1 VKPRFNGNIDGHTP
15 QSTRP
20 QTQPQP
26 QATQTNGESMYA
38 YLSSSNSVISDR
50 QRVPNLS
57 VKLPT
62 VSETIRSGE
71 AFAPKRVPSKDFTDS
86 RPVTPPSGFT
96 ASAQSLNAFEGLQRS
111 LVDQLLT
118 NKRSGGKKS
127 NSNSGSAEASRFGP
141 GSQGWMDPHYP
152 HQEKSAWTEY
162 RDVTPASPSK
172 KPRPVKHLHT
182 VHPFDSERSHQY
194 WEELKKI
201 KNQANHPERSSSFSF
216 NINDETF
223 NRTRHQSNGFSN
235 SAENISTKF
244 TPEDWDGKFEAGAD
258 YFKPEVKK
266 RTQSTSRPR
275 GRSPVKIRPVDT
287 KFAQPRVESETPI
300 ESPGGTKF
308 SAEEWNETFKPQ
320 TFMPTTMPPPPRTA
334 TTPSRKRTGPTIR
347 PTMGTAAVVDDSET
361 SDEKP
366 LFNGRK
372 NMHSMA
378 SSPEPMD
385 VDTPPA
391 TNTVPQYATTPNCH
405 LRVNTEPQKRAAST
419 SASQSPT
426 DTEGLKV
433 NFDDLKIQDLMST
446 LALPT
451 PPQPPALPIDTE
463 YERPSRASYEDYL
476 KRYAKYM
483 GEWDVFNSKYLL
495 HMVAR
500 RRQNDNLKDRRWT
513 DRNGTE
519 IYRLG
524 LKEDQAVLKRWGEMQ
539 EMHEQIVKAFVVMRE
554 RMKTREERE
563 GVPPPSDRPRPR
575 KKTH

>member
-1 VKPRFNGNIDGHTP
+1 MKPRFNGNIDGHTP

-141 GSQGWMDPHYP
+141 SSQGWMDPHYP

-201 KNQANHPERSSSFSF
+201 KN
-216 NINDETF
+216 
-223 NRTRHQSNGFSN
+223 
-235 SAENISTKF
+235 
-244 TPEDWDGKFEAGAD
+244 
-258 YFKPEVKK
+258 
-266 RTQSTSRPR
+266 
-275 GRSPVKIRPVDT
+275 
-287 KFAQPRVESETPI
+287 
-300 ESPGGTKF
+300 
-308 SAEEWNETFKPQ
+308 
-320 TFMPTTMPPPPRTA
+320 
-334 TTPSRKRTGPTIR
+334 
-347 PTMGTAAVVDDSET
+347 
-361 SDEKP
+361 
-366 LFNGRK
+366 
-372 NMHSMA
+372 
-378 SSPEPMD
+378 
-385 VDTPPA
+385 
-391 TNTVPQYATTPNCH
+391 
-405 LRVNTEPQKRAAST
+405 
-419 SASQSPT
+419 
-426 DTEGLKV
+426 
-433 NFDDLKIQDLMST
+433 
-446 LALPT
+446 
-451 PPQPPALPIDTE
+451 
-463 YERPSRASYEDYL
+463 
-476 KRYAKYM
+476 
-483 GEWDVFNSKYLL
+483 
-495 HMVAR
+495 
-500 RRQNDNLKDRRWT
+500 
-513 DRNGTE
+513 
-519 IYRLG
+519 
-524 LKEDQAVLKRWGEMQ
+524 
-539 EMHEQIVKAFVVMRE
+539 
-554 RMKTREERE
+554 
-563 GVPPPSDRPRPR
+563 
-575 KKTH
+575 

>member
-1 VKPRFNGNIDGHTP
+1 MG
-15 QSTRP
+15 
-20 QTQPQP
+20 
-26 QATQTNGESMYA
+26 
-38 YLSSSNSVISDR
+38 
-50 QRVPNLS
+50 
-57 VKLPT
+57 
-62 VSETIRSGE
+62 
-71 AFAPKRVPSKDFTDS
+71 
-86 RPVTPPSGFT
+86 
-96 ASAQSLNAFEGLQRS
+96 
-111 LVDQLLT
+111 
-118 NKRSGGKKS
+118 
-127 NSNSGSAEASRFGP
+127 
-141 GSQGWMDPHYP
+141 
-152 HQEKSAWTEY
+152 
-162 RDVTPASPSK
+162 
-172 KPRPVKHLHT
+172 
-182 VHPFDSERSHQY
+182 
-194 WEELKKI
+194 
-201 KNQANHPERSSSFSF
+201 
-216 NINDETF
+216 
-223 NRTRHQSNGFSN
+223 
-235 SAENISTKF
+235 
-244 TPEDWDGKFEAGAD
+244 
-258 YFKPEVKK
+258 FKPEVKK